1 VDFRYINPGTL
12 QLLIL
17 LIIFVFY
24 FVLKRF
30 NNMTSLI
37 DLLQQRRSIR
47 KFETRPVEKEKINLI
62 LKAALMAPSSKR
74 TTPWQF
80 VVVDDKKKLRQMSES
95 REMGSKF
102 LENAPLAI
110 VVLADEHKSNVW
122 IEDASIAAILMQLEA
137 EDLGLGSCWIQVRD
151 RRKNESVW
159 TEDYLRELL
168 YIPEGLKIECIIA
181 LGYKDE
187 QKKPFDESCLQWDK
201 VHTNTFLNTTEV

>member
-1 VDFRYINPGTL
+1 
-12 QLLIL
+12 
-17 LIIFVFY
+17 
-24 FVLKRF
+24 
-30 NNMTSLI
+30 MTHLI
-37 DLLQQRRSIR
+37 DLIRQRRSIR
-47 KFETRPVEKEKINLI
+47 KFEARPVEQEKIDLI

-80 VVVDDKKKLRQMSES
+80 VVVDDKEKLKLMAQS
-95 REMGSKF
+95 REMGSRF

-110 VVLADEHKSNVW
+110 VVLADDTKSNVW

-159 TEDYLRELL
+159 TEEYLQEILS
-168 YIPEGLKIECIIA
+168 IPEEMKVECIIA

-187 QKKPFDESCLQWDK
+187 EKKPFDELRLQWDK
-201 VHTNTFLNTTEV
+201 IHMNTFLNRTEI